1 VQGRLEPRAAS
12 SSAQELRL
20 WVPNYLCHVQHPSPR
35 RPKPES
41 PMRLSLVV
49 ACALSAIGAVTAPHS
64 QAADVA
70 SAGTLSR
77 TSGAVTWT
85 VTPTISDPIGCG
97 RTGGEQGCERRRLVV
112 NAPVGTWITV
122 ALPKAESNSVAL
134 DVTLDD
140 GTEVVQGG
148 DRITPSAGDQVGH
161 AQVTWSQVR
170 SGRVG
175 YLVGVSTA
183 LAVAAPD
190 TPVGTTRTDLHP
202 RASLTGKG
210 FDREPDCEQN
220 VPDHVAP
227 LPADVSRRV
236 KLSVRILSSRA
247 DAAEV
252 KQAMPTIV
260 STYRQIGI
268 DVRLSY
274 DILEVPSS
282 VTVSSDLIAAERAH
296 YRGVRPRGVDLVYFA
311 TDNFTGGGF
320 SSCVGGIKYAERAFA
335 IGGIHYRPAGG
346 PVVVPYVKAG
356 LIAAHEL
363 GHLMGAKHEFSVCGA
378 AAEPGSAT
386 QGDVGPCTL
395 MFPGAVGVSGTF
407 SPLETAYI
415 RDYATRFAKG

>member
-1 VQGRLEPRAAS
+1 MR
-12 SSAQELRL
+12 LRL
-20 WVPNYLCHVQHPSPR
+20 
-35 RPKPES
+35 
-41 PMRLSLVV
+41 LVG
-49 ACALSAIGAVTAPHS
+49 CALLASGAVVAPHS
-64 QAADVA
+64 QAAGVA

-77 TSGAVTWT
+77 TSGPVTWT
-85 VTPTISDPIGCG
+85 VNLTMPDPVGCG

-122 ALPKAESNSVAL
+122 AVPKQESNAVAL

-148 DRITPSAGDQVGH
+148 DRALPSAGDQTGH
-161 AQVTWSQVR
+161 DQVTWAQLR

-175 YLVGVSTA
+175 YLVGMSTMSTLPLPDTA
-183 LAVAAPD
+183 LGSTGAK
-190 TPVGTTRTDLHP
+190 LHP
-202 RASLTGKG
+202 RASLSGTAV
-210 FDREPDCEQN
+210 DREPDCELDA
-220 VPDHVAP
+220 PDHVATI
-227 LPADVSRRV
+227 PADVSRRV

-252 KQAMPTIV
+252 RRAMPVIV

-274 DILEVPSS
+274 DILEVPPTLTDSGL
-282 VTVSSDLIAAERAH
+282 LIAAERAH
-296 YRGVRPRGVDLVYFA
+296 YHGGRPSGVDLVYFA
-311 TDNFTGGGF
+311 TDNFSGGGY

-335 IGGIHYRPAGG
+335 VGGIHYAPNGG
-346 PVVVPYVKAG
+346 PVGIPYVKAG

-378 AAEPGSAT
+378 EAEPGSAT

-395 MFPGAVGVSGTF
+395 MFPAAVGVSGTF

-415 RDYATRFAKG
+415 RDYAMHFAKG